1 MISNPCTFFVSG
13 NAQEKFTY
21 EGGTTLFHFS
31 PNDNSISS
39 TMENNLVFFAN
50 NEDHALEVL
59 KRMFQFAI
67 LCKAKYLKYLADKKP
82 VHWEE
87 FYERAKKEEP
97 RFSSYI
103 KLIEEG
109 KIKLTKAP
117 SNQFFIVGWASNYTI
132 H

>member
-31 PNDNSISS
+31 PNDNGISKY
-39 TMENNLVFFAN
+39 MENNLIFFAN
-50 NEDHALEVL
+50 NEEHALEVL
-59 KRMFQFAI
+59 KQMFQFAI
-67 LCKAKYLKYLADKKP
+67 SCKAKHLKCLSSEKS

-87 FYERAKKEEP
+87 FYERAKEEEQK
-97 RFSSYI
+97 FSSYI

-109 KIKLTKAP
+109 KIRLTKAP
-117 SNQFFIVGWASNYTI
+117 TNQFFIVGWASNDTI
-132 H
+132 K